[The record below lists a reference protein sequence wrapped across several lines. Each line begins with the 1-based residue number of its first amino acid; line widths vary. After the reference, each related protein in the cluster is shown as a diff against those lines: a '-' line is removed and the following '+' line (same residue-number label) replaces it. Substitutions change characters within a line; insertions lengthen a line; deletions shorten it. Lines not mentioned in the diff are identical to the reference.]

1 MPGSSHAL
9 LADSI
14 TPQTPPDKLPCIVS
28 NYIETTPREGCP
40 VLYPYLAFATPAH
53 MSCTLYVIVDAA
65 ALELSAEGALPHRTI
80 GVVVLSSVV
89 HITRISDGEAV
100 SARCT

>member
-1 MPGSSHAL
+1 
-9 LADSI
+9 
-14 TPQTPPDKLPCIVS
+14 
-28 NYIETTPREGCP
+28 
-40 VLYPYLAFATPAH
+40 